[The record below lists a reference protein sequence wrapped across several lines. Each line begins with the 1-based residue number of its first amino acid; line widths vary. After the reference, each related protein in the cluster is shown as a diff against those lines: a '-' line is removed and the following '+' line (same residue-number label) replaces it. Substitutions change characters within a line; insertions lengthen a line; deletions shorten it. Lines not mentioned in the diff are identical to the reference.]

1 MTQEEQKQTLAT
13 VASTIVALCGAG
25 LNQKQAA
32 FMAWRADRLSEQLRT
47 GICHFSYQKKDGTL
61 RHARGTLRTDLI
73 PAEFQPHGNER
84 SRNYTARAY
93 FDLDRQAWRSFTV
106 ETLGER
112 WIYEPVI

>member
-1 MTQEEQKQTLAT
+1 LARR
-13 VASTIVALCGAG
+13 
-25 LNQKQAA
+25 QAERTTA
-32 FMAWRADRLSEQLRT
+32 HWHLPFQL
-47 GICHFSYQKKDGTL
+47 QKKDGTL

-84 SRNYTARAY
+84 ARNYTARAY

>member
-1 MTQEEQKQTLAT
+1 MTQEEQKQILAT

-47 GICHFSYQKKDGTL
+47 GICHFSYTKKDGTL

-84 SRNYTARAY
+84 ARNLRPAPISTSTVRHGEVIV
-93 FDLDRQAWRSFTV
+93 WRLWANVGFMN
-106 ETLGER
+106 R
-112 WIYEPVI
+112 